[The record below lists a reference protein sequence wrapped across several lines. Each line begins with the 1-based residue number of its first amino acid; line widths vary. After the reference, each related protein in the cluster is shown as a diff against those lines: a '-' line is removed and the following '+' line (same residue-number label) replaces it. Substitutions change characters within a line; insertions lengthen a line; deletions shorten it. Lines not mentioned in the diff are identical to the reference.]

1 MNEECDTVEFRFEEW
16 IVVVDDEWSVF
27 GLGIRLMELIEELI
41 ESIGLGVDLIGLR
54 ISSRVD
60 LIGSRVEVEVEV
72 EMGVIIEVILLT
84 NEIIDD
90 SIEWLDESKV
100 GFIVEIEDTVGM
112 TLSKLEF
119 NESRKIEESETVSD
133 VEFPFRNSEEE
144 TVGKKPFGDKAE
156 YSPSITVEL
165 KS

>member
-1 MNEECDTVEFRFEEW
+1 
-16 IVVVDDEWSVF
+16 
-27 GLGIRLMELIEELI
+27 MELIEELI

-90 SIEWLDESKV
+90 SIE
-100 GFIVEIEDTVGM
+100 
-112 TLSKLEF
+112 
-119 NESRKIEESETVSD
+119 
-133 VEFPFRNSEEE
+133 
-144 TVGKKPFGDKAE
+144 
-156 YSPSITVEL
+156 
-165 KS
+165 

>member
-41 ESIGLGVDLIGLR
+41 ESIGLGVDLIGL
-54 ISSRVD
+54 
-60 LIGSRVEVEVEV
+60 RVEVEVEV

-144 TVGKKPFGDKAE
+144 TVGKKPFGDKDE
-156 YSPSITVEL
+156 Y
-165 KS
+165 

>member
-1 MNEECDTVEFRFEEW
+1 M
-16 IVVVDDEWSVF
+16 
-27 GLGIRLMELIEELI
+27 GLIEELI
-41 ESIGLGVDLIGLR
+41 ESIGLGVGLM
-54 ISSRVD
+54 
-60 LIGSRVEVEVEV
+60 GSRVGLRVGLIGMRIEVEV

-100 GFIVEIEDTVGM
+100 SFIVEIEDTVGM
-112 TLSKLEF
+112 TLSELEF

-144 TVGKKPFGDKAE
+144 TVGKKPLGDKDE
-156 YSPSITVEL
+156 YSSSITVEL

>member
-1 MNEECDTVEFRFEEW
+1 MNEEYDTVEFRFEEW
-16 IVVVDDEWSVF
+16 IVVVADEWSVF

-60 LIGSRVEVEVEV
+60 LIGSRVEVEVE
-72 EMGVIIEVILLT
+72 MGVIIEVILLT

-100 GFIVEIEDTVGM
+100 GFIVEIEDTVGI

-144 TVGKKPFGDKAE
+144 TVGKKPFGDKDE

>member
-1 MNEECDTVEFRFEEW
+1 MNEEYDTVEFRFEEW

-60 LIGSRVEVEVEV
+60 LIGSRVEVEVE
-72 EMGVIIEVILLT
+72 MGVIIEVILLT

-100 GFIVEIEDTVGM
+100 GFIVEIEDTVGI

-144 TVGKKPFGDKAE
+144 KVGKKPFGDKDE

>member
-60 LIGSRVEVEVEV
+60 LIGSRVEVEVE
-72 EMGVIIEVILLT
+72 MGVIIEVILLT

-100 GFIVEIEDTVGM
+100 GFIVEIEDTVGI

-144 TVGKKPFGDKAE
+144 TVGKKPFGDKDE

>member
-1 MNEECDTVEFRFEEW
+1 MNEEYDTVEFRFEEW

-100 GFIVEIEDTVGM
+100 GFIVEI
-112 TLSKLEF
+112 
-119 NESRKIEESETVSD
+119 
-133 VEFPFRNSEEE
+133 
-144 TVGKKPFGDKAE
+144 
-156 YSPSITVEL
+156 
-165 KS
+165 

>member
-1 MNEECDTVEFRFEEW
+1 LNEEYDTVEFRFEEW

-72 EMGVIIEVILLT
+72 VIEVILLT

-144 TVGKKPFGDKAE
+144 TVGKKPFGDKDE

>member
-133 VEFPFRNSEEE
+133 VEFPFRNS
-144 TVGKKPFGDKAE
+144 
-156 YSPSITVEL
+156 
-165 KS
+165 